1 MPPPQEDQPVILSD
15 AGIRARI
22 DSGAIRLDPYDPA
35 LVQPA
40 SIDFRLHQD
49 ILVFNNYTCEA
60 IDPYAVPE
68 DLHSKVTITDEN
80 PFILHPGD
88 FVLASSMERLT
99 VPVDLVARCEGK
111 SSLGRLGLA
120 VHVTAGYVDPGWSDG
135 HITLELANV
144 SRLPIKLWAGMRIGQ
159 FAFETLDQP
168 AERPYGHPAL
178 GSKYQGQSGPVASRC
193 SGNARPTALVG

>member
-88 FVLASSMERLT
+88 FVLASGRRSSYYI
-99 VPVDLVARCEGK
+99 DARA
-111 SSLGRLGLA
+111 SPFPSTLWHA
-120 VHVTAGYVDPGWSDG
+120 VRASPRSAG
-135 HITLELANV
+135 
-144 SRLPIKLWAGMRIGQ
+144 
-159 FAFETLDQP
+159 
-168 AERPYGHPAL
+168 
-178 GSKYQGQSGPVASRC
+178 
-193 SGNARPTALVG
+193 